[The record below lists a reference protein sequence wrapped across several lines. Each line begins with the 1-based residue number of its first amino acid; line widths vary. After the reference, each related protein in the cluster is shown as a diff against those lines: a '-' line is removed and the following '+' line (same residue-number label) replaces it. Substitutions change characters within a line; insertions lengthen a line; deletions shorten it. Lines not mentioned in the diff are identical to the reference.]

1 MFSFYVIPRSTSKEG
16 KAKAKAKLHERSVAR
31 LHVTG
36 HQGAFCQ
43 YITVKRKISA
53 ANCLRPKV
61 EFWQRLEQADDVS
74 KRPVDREQ

>member
-1 MFSFYVIPRSTSKEG
+1 MKGKRLTAKGARPRAETG
-16 KAKAKAKLHERSVAR
+16 VGCMAVAR
-31 LHVTG
+31 IHVTG

-74 KRPVDREQ
+74 KRPMDRES